1 MRASS
6 IRKKVRV
13 GIALSGGGG
22 RGLAQVGAL
31 KVLEQG
37 GVPIDVIAGTSIG
50 AVIGGVYAC
59 WPDAI
64 ELEKRVLA
72 FVRSRY
78 VENLNL
84 ATIRRLGGIPT
95 VGEEAQNETG
105 PGLFDRIQTAFRGL
119 YASHLGL
126 SRRSVL
132 GGKGIHR
139 ALRMVFNNRTF
150 EETVVPFGAVAVDL
164 REGCEVIIGS
174 GDLARGVAASAAI
187 PGIFPPVE
195 LNGRL
200 LCDGGYTSPVPI
212 DAVNTLG
219 ANVVIAV
226 DVSQHGIAVSE
237 LGNGVEIAMR
247 SSEISLIALEQEQL
261 RRADA
266 VISAR
271 GQNRHWSDFSQ
282 PEEAIHAGEVACEQM
297 LDSIR
302 GVIDERSR
310 LFL

>member
-1 MRASS
+1 MSASG

-22 RGLAQVGAL
+22 RGLAQVGVL
-31 KVLEQG
+31 KVLERAG
-37 GVPIDVIAGTSIG
+37 ITIDVIAGTSIG

-59 WPDAI
+59 WPDAE

-72 FVRSRY
+72 FVHSRY
-78 VENLNL
+78 IENLNL
-84 ATIRRLGGIPT
+84 ATIRRLGGIQA
-95 VGEEAQNETG
+95 VGEEAPSETD

-126 SRRSVL
+126 SRLSILSGERVQRVL
-132 GGKGIHR
+132 ET
-139 ALRMVFNNRTF
+139 VFNNSTF
-150 EETVVPFGAVAVDL
+150 EDTVIPFGAVAVDL
-164 REGCEVIIGS
+164 REGREVIIGS

-187 PGIFPPVE
+187 PGIFPPIE

-212 DAVNTLG
+212 DAVETLG

-237 LGNGVEIAMR
+237 LSNGVEIAMR

-271 GQNRHWSDFSQ
+271 GQDRHWSDFSQ
-282 PEEAIHAGEVACEQM
+282 PEEAIQAGEIACEQM
-297 LDSIR
+297 LDNIR
-302 GVIDERSR
+302 GVIDERTR

>member
-1 MRASS
+1 MSASS

-22 RGLAQVGAL
+22 RGLAQVGTL
-31 KVLEQG
+31 KVLERSG
-37 GVPIDVIAGTSIG
+37 IPIDVIAGTSIG

-78 VENLNL
+78 VKNLNL

-95 VGEEAQNETG
+95 VGEEAQNETD

-132 GGKGIHR
+132 GGKGIQR

-174 GDLARGVAASAAI
+174 GD
-187 PGIFPPVE
+187 F
-195 LNGRL
+195 
-200 LCDGGYTSPVPI
+200 
-212 DAVNTLG
+212 
-219 ANVVIAV
+219 
-226 DVSQHGIAVSE
+226 
-237 LGNGVEIAMR
+237 
-247 SSEISLIALEQEQL
+247 
-261 RRADA
+261 
-266 VISAR
+266 
-271 GQNRHWSDFSQ
+271 
-282 PEEAIHAGEVACEQM
+282 
-297 LDSIR
+297 
-302 GVIDERSR
+302 
-310 LFL
+310 